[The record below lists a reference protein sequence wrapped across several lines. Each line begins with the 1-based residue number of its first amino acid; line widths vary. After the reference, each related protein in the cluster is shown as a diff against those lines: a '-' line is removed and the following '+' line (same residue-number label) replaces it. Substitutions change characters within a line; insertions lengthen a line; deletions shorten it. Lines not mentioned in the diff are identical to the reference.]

1 MPRIRPEGG
10 VIGLNNTPTQITAP
24 GIWTMPDV
32 VRNLRNSTWP
42 LNASDAD
49 PYFNLNS
56 LLIHAD
62 STDGKTNVSY
72 VDSSINGYT
81 ATASGRPYQGSFSP
95 FSQTGWSNFFSGSSY
110 LTLAS
115 NAAFGFGTGDF
126 TIEGWIF
133 LLANGSAGGT
143 NIVDFRTSATAAPW
157 TVYIKN
163 TGSGNYVGSYTS
175 FGATGVEAQSGLIA
189 LNTWY
194 HIAITRTDGTW
205 RIFIN
210 GVSQTLTG
218 SGYNGDLGSSKPLTV
233 AATVGGG
240 SPLNGYISNLRIVKG
255 TSLYSAS
262 FTPSVTALTA
272 VSGTSLLTAQD
283 NAFKDDSSNAFAIT
297 PNGAPSI
304 QSFSPFAPTVSYS
317 TDAIGGSAYFN
328 GSTDYITL
336 PNNMTALGND
346 AYTLEGWFYPTTT
359 SAGEIPLIKLFN
371 ATQAIEFRIVSNK
384 IQGRI
389 NNGATIV
396 GGNTTI
402 YPNQWYHFALVKP
415 TAGTSTAVLY
425 INGVAESTTASDN
438 TTYTAFTTPRVGAN
452 QTPNIYYTG
461 WISGVRLIKNVAQYT
476 GNFTLPT
483 APPTNVSGTLLL
495 LNFTNSGII
504 DHTAKNNLS
513 TFGSAA
519 VSTTQSKFGGSSISC
534 TTGTSYLLVSA
545 STVYNTLEF
554 GSGNFTIEFWWYP
567 VSTTRQALY
576 HGSFGT
582 DWSIGIDYSNVST
595 NQKIGIWASSN
606 GTSWNLI
613 NSDNG
618 GNGIGTT
625 TVTQNAW
632 NHIAYVRNGTTWML
646 FVNGNRDL
654 NLTGISGTIVN
665 RSTSLKA
672 IGAWFST
679 AAFSP
684 QTGYIDDFRISKVAR
699 YSTNF
704 TPATTAFVNQ

>member
-95 FSQTGWSNFFSGSSY
+95 FSQTGWSNFFNGTTDF
-110 LTLAS
+110 LTVPS
-115 NAAFGFGTGDF
+115 NAAFATGTGDF
-126 TIEGWIF
+126 TVEAWIF
-133 LLANGSAGGT
+133 HNG
-143 NIVDFRTSATAAPW
+143 AAPGGGV
-157 TVYIKN
+157 TNDRFIFGGF
-163 TGSGNYVGSYTS
+163 TTS
-175 FGATGVEAQSGLIA
+175 PAQVFFLTNSSLAPA
-189 LNTWY
+189 LW
-194 HIAITRTDGTW
+194 DGTTQYTATTGITPNSW
-205 RIFIN
+205 NHVAWVRASNTLTFYIN
-210 GVSQTLTG
+210 GVAVGPT
-218 SGYNGDLGSSKPLTV
+218 SSSITTNFT
-233 AATVGGG
+233 ATRTSYIGRND
-240 SPLNGYISNLRIVKG
+240 STTDRYFPGYISNLRVVKG
-255 TSLYSAS
+255 TAVYTSA
-262 FTPSVTALTA
+262 FTPSRIPLTA
-272 VSGTSLLTAQD
+272 VFGTSLLTAQD

-297 PNGAPSI
+297 PNGTPSI

-317 TDAIGGSAYFN
+317 TDTIGGSAYFN

-336 PNNMTALGND
+336 PNNMTALGNG

-396 GGNTTI
+396 GGNTTL

-452 QTPNIYYTG
+452 QTPSIYYTG
-461 WISGVRLIKNVAQYT
+461 WISGVRLIRGAAQYT
-476 GNFTLPT
+476 GNFALPT
-483 APPTNVSGTLLL
+483 APPTNTGSTLFL

-504 DHTAKNNLS
+504 DQTAKINLS

-519 VSTTQSKFGGSSISC
+519 VSTTQNKFGGSSISC
-534 TTGTSYLLVSA
+534 ITGTSYLLASA
-545 STVYNTLEF
+545 SNTLEF

-567 VSTTRQALY
+567 VSTSRQALY

-582 DWSIGIDYSNVST
+582 DWSIGIDYSAVST
-595 NQKIGIWASSN
+595 NQKIGIWASSS
-606 GTSWNLI
+606 GSSWNLI
-613 NSDNG
+613 NADNG

-654 NLTGISGTIVN
+654 NVTGVSGSIVS
-665 RSTSLKA
+665 RPTTLKA
-672 IGAWFST
+672 IGAWYST
-679 AAFSP
+679 GSVVP